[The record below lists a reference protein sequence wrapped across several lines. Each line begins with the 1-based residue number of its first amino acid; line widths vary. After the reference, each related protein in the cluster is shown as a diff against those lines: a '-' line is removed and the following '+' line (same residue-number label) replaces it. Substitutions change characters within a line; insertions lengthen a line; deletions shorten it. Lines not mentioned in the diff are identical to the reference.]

1 MEQLKV
7 FEPFTRGRKHDG
19 LPGDFGNRKRGTTSG
34 VTVKLRQDHTGEV
47 DTFVERLSSGHRVL
61 TNHGVNDEKDF
72 VRVHSCTNIGGL
84 LHEYFVNTQT
94 TSRVD
99 DHHVIQL
106 RLRNF
111 HGVAGDLN
119 RVTNTVAR
127 FRRIHIRTRTRAHNL
142 QLVHRVWALKVS
154 RHQHGAV
161 PVTLEP
167 VSKLSS
173 QRGLTG
179 TLQTRQHDDGRWL
192 LRKLDPTGL
201 TTQNLHQFVV
211 NDLDDLLARV
221 ERLGHFC

>member
-1 MEQLKV
+1 M
-7 FEPFTRGRKHDG
+7 
-19 LPGDFGNRKRGTTSG
+19 
-34 VTVKLRQDHTGEV
+34 
-47 DTFVERLSSGHRVL
+47 
-61 TNHGVNDEKDF
+61 TNHGVDDEKDF
-72 VRVHSCTNIGGL
+72 VRVHSCTNIGSL

-94 TSRVD
+94 ASRVD

-106 RLRNF
+106 GLRNF
-111 HGVAGDLN
+111 HGVAGHLN

-127 FRRIHIRTRTRAHNL
+127 FRRIHVRTRTRSHNL
-142 QLVHRVWALKVS
+142 KLVHRVGALKVS
-154 RHQHGAV
+154 CHQHGAV

-179 TLQTRQHDDGRWL
+179 TLQTRQHDDRRWL

-211 NDLDDLLARV
+211 NNLDDLLARV